1 MNALIALIA
10 LSGNFAENNIPAKWT
25 PTWQND
31 YRQAKLQASEAGKP
45 LAVFIGT
52 GKTGWETIAKDGKI
66 DEQAAKLLNSK
77 FVCVYI
83 DAETSSGHKLAEA
96 FEVKNKGLVISDRTG
111 NSQAFSHTGDLSQTD
126 LTKALEKYSDANRVV
141 LSTESVEE
149 VAPPPAPKTYQQGTI
164 RYYGTAPAS
173 TCPNCR

>member
-1 MNALIALIA
+1 METLPKTTSRQNGLQLGKTIIVKQ
-10 LSGNFAENNIPAKWT
+10 SCKRRKPASL
-25 PTWQND
+25 WQ
-31 YRQAKLQASEAGKP
+31 SSW
-45 LAVFIGT
+45 VT